1 MCLSRNNS
9 KNLSKKDLPRR
20 VRSPRQLSHCNEQI
34 FKFSQSELKLPV
46 KSQQQKVH
54 QPHQQLTLI
63 KRDSQRSLIIEP
75 PQASNNNT
83 QWAIFNQKFATLAIC
98 FANFAQVGFFAD
110 ET

>member
-1 MCLSRNNS
+1 M
-9 KNLSKKDLPRR
+9 
-20 VRSPRQLSHCNEQI
+20 SHCNEQI
-34 FKFSQSELKLPV
+34 FKFSQQDLLLPV
-46 KSQQQKVH
+46 KPQQKVQQQH
-54 QPHQQLTLI
+54 LQQPHQQSTLI

-83 QWAIFNQKFATLAIC
+83 QWAIFNQKFASLAIC